1 MSLGSI
7 FGNIKA
13 GLSGQ
18 GRNPFFKGTTTRNRA
33 KQRRGGYAGGWGAIA
48 FGNIVNAHSSAED
61 IVDEFALDR
70 EDARYGT
77 AYADAYQE
85 EYTEAMYQYE
95 EMCEYYFAIIDEL
108 TAEYNECIAEAEE
121 LRQEAQALREEA
133 ETLRDDAEFE
143 EDRDAKQDLLDEAE
157 ALEQEADELIE
168 AAEVLE
174 AQAVELQ
181 LTIEDLYVEMEMF
194 TVEDFIDYD
203 AVAEK
208 ARDYALEQAEQW
220 IAGAEWIPAEVLDWA
235 YYDVSSHNN

>member
-1 MSLGSI
+1 MSFGSI

-133 ETLRDDAEFE
+133 ETLRDDNVAWRMSVGRWNAFE
-143 EDRDAKQDLLDEAE
+143 VIFLVSEAKKCHYTQCTKTAS
-157 ALEQEADELIE
+157 LITISLVILYKNKGKQ
-168 AAEVLE
+168 ARNIVKY
-174 AQAVELQ
+174 AQTRSL
-181 LTIEDLYVEMEMF
+181 
-194 TVEDFIDYD
+194 
-203 AVAEK
+203 
-208 ARDYALEQAEQW
+208 
-220 IAGAEWIPAEVLDWA
+220 
-235 YYDVSSHNN
+235 